1 MLRGLNKL
9 IWVEIKIFLREP
21 MGAIGTLL
29 TPVAVFLILGR
40 ITQKKTELTAA
51 ASWLANGTL
60 PILAILL
67 IALGN
72 VLSLTAIIAI
82 YREGGILRRLKA
94 TPLRPQT
101 ILAAHVIVKLLLSA
115 VTLGLLLAA
124 GKTLAA
130 GQPTAHPLSFALAMA
145 LSMVSILSIG
155 FVIASIV
162 PTARFAQPLGSL
174 LLYPML
180 AFSGLFFPLE
190 LLPPRLRTLAE
201 FLPVKHAVSL
211 LQGIWNGGAW
221 SDQWLAIGALLLTFA
236 ICTAL
241 AGKIFRWE

>member
-1 MLRGLNKL
+1 MLRGLGKM
-9 IWVEIKIFLREP
+9 IWIEIKIFLREP
-21 MGAIGTLL
+21 LGAIGTFV
-29 TPVAVFLILGR
+29 TPLAVFLILGR
-40 ITQKKTELTAA
+40 ITQKRPDLPAE

-60 PILAILL
+60 PILAFLL

-72 VLSLTAIIAI
+72 ALSLTAIVAI

-94 TPLRPQT
+94 TPLRPVT
-101 ILAAHVIVKLLLSA
+101 ILAAHVAVKLLLSA
-115 VTLGLLLAA
+115 VTLALLAAA

-130 GQPTAHPLSFALAMA
+130 GTPQAHPLSFLLAMA
-145 LSMVSILSIG
+145 ISLVSLLSIG
-155 FVIASIV
+155 FVIASVV

-180 AFSGLFFPLE
+180 AFSGLFFPLDR
-190 LLPPRLRTLAE
+190 LPPALQTAAE

-211 LQGIWNGGAW
+211 LQGLWNGGAW
-221 SDQWLAIGALLLTFA
+221 SDQAYSVGALLLTFA
-236 ICTAL
+236 ICTL

>member
-1 MLRGLNKL
+1 MLRGLGKL

-21 MGAIGTLL
+21 MGAIGTLF
-29 TPVAVFLILGR
+29 TPVVVFLILGR
-40 ITQKKTELTAA
+40 LSQKKADLTAA
-51 ASWLANGTL
+51 TSWLANGTL

-67 IALGN
+67 ITLGN
-72 VLSLTAIIAI
+72 VLSLTAIVSI

-115 VTLGLLLAA
+115 ITLGLLVAA

-130 GQPTAHPLSFALAMA
+130 GEPTAHPLSFALAMI

-155 FVIASIV
+155 FVIASVV

-180 AFSGLFFPLE
+180 AFSGLFFPLDR
-190 LLPPRLRTLAE
+190 LPPGLQTAAE
-201 FLPVKHAVSL
+201 FLPIKHAVSL
-211 LQGIWNGGAW
+211 LQGIWSGGAW
-221 SDQWLAIGALLLTFA
+221 SEQWVAVAALVFTFVL
-236 ICTAL
+236 CTFV